1 MNRLR
6 SCADGLPAT
15 VLAHQC
21 SCSGDIGSMACTS
34 WDNETGKSSK
44 ENVGDIWELVAT
56 SKQSGDEYHF
66 KKDTVR
72 KRSYNGSPAIST
84 LWPESMM

>member
-1 MNRLR
+1 
-6 SCADGLPAT
+6 
-15 VLAHQC
+15 
-21 SCSGDIGSMACTS
+21 MACTS